1 MSTGN
6 SSFSACFL
14 LSYKKN
20 PFFLKK
26 VLTDSY
32 SKVYTKNQGGKK
44 QNVQE
49 IRAMKKQIRWN
60 YFRIAAAAL
69 CLAVA
74 LIGFSGKG
82 GISATLLH
90 GQFGPVL
97 MKYLAAF
104 SIGALITLLAIVSA
118 TFLFGRFYCAAL
130 CPFGILQDFIGFLS
144 RRKGK
149 TTANFMKTRY
159 LIAGFAF
166 GMLISGWATP
176 FLLLDPYSNSGRI
189 VGSFSIGS
197 MIPLAVIAVLAVW
210 KKRIYC
216 TAICPVGTLLGLTAK
231 YGVFQLRLSDR
242 CVKCG
247 MCVKVCPSG
256 CIDPENG
263 TLDNER
269 CVRCMNCISVCRL
282 HAVKFGRTERKAL
295 PVDETRRAFLVN
307 SGILIAGFA
316 AGTVL
321 AKAGMKKLSGFAARF
336 RILPPGAGN
345 AERFAARCTSC
356 QLCTANCPAKI
367 IVPAPHGLGPVSL
380 DLTKGACQF
389 NCNRCSQVC
398 PTGAIRP
405 LTLAAK
411 QKTKIA
417 EARFNPRTCIVF
429 QDGAKCGKCADAC
442 PVKAVTLRRTGAPR
456 LNTQLCIGCGACQQV
471 CPAPE
476 KAMTVHEIEKQITL
490 EA

>member
-14 LSYKKN
+14 LSDKKN

-97 MKYLAAF
+97 MKCLAAF
-104 SIGALITLLAIVSA
+104 SIGTLITLLAIVSA

-216 TAICPVGTLLGLTAK
+216 TAVCPVGTLLGLTAK
-231 YGVFQLRLSDR
+231 YGVFRLRLSDQ

-321 AKAGMKKLSGFAARF
+321 AKAGMKKLSGFAGFDQR
-336 RILPPGAGN
+336 RLPVQLQPLFPGLPDRGDPSVDAGSQTENQNCGSAFQPADLHRLSGRGKVRQMRRRLPGQSGHSAENRRSAAEHAALYRMRRLPTGLPGAG
-345 AERFAARCTSC
+345 
-356 QLCTANCPAKI
+356 
-367 IVPAPHGLGPVSL
+367 
-380 DLTKGACQF
+380 KG
-389 NCNRCSQVC
+389 NDRS
-398 PTGAIRP
+398 
-405 LTLAAK
+405 
-411 QKTKIA
+411 
-417 EARFNPRTCIVF
+417 
-429 QDGAKCGKCADAC
+429 
-442 PVKAVTLRRTGAPR
+442 
-456 LNTQLCIGCGACQQV
+456 
-471 CPAPE
+471 
-476 KAMTVHEIEKQITL
+476 
-490 EA
+490 